1 MKMLS
6 KKNWKSTLLNNTDRY
21 SDGFVLP
28 EFPYKDGK
36 YDREYVLDL
45 LRKEQY
51 GYIDDE
57 GIAYSVSVGVA
68 NQDQYCGKATHRVF
82 KFKFEKNGKT
92 AEFPVNVFQPTYK
105 KDVPFVITINFQK
118 ELPNRYT
125 PIEELMDEGIAVA
138 HVMYE
143 DVTTDDGDFE
153 NGLAP
158 LLTDRTKPD
167 SAGKISIWAYAIIK
181 VGEFLVK
188 YGYANPKKLFVSG
201 HSRLGKTALWALA
214 QSELFAGGLSNCSGC
229 AGAAI
234 FREKQ
239 GENIEKITR
248 VFPFW
253 FCNNFLKYVGKENDL
268 PFDQHYL
275 QALVAPRKLCVVTAE
290 LDYWADTDA
299 QHLAMQLASEVYEK
313 QGLVGLK
320 NGGLL
325 QLGEFDEGGLLNF
338 SKRRGT
344 HFFSREDWKFFIRN
358 IK

>member
-1 MKMLS
+1 MKM
-6 KKNWKSTLLNNTDRY
+6 KGKGEWKSTVLNNTNRY
-21 SDGFVLP
+21 SDGIMLP

-45 LRKEQY
+45 IKREQY
-51 GYIDDE
+51 GYVDDKGLTYTVE
-57 GIAYSVSVGVA
+57 VGGV
-68 NQDQYCGKATHRVF
+68 NQDQYAGKATHRVF
-82 KFKFEKNGKT
+82 KFKFEKDGKK
-92 AEFPVNVFQPTYK
+92 AEFPVNVFEPTDK

>member
-1 MKMLS
+1 MKLLG
-6 KKNWKSTLLNNTDRY
+6 KKEWKSTVLNDTDRY
-21 SDGFVLP
+21 SDNITLP
-28 EFPYKDGK
+28 SFPYKNGK

-51 GYIDDE
+51 GYIYDE
-57 GIAYSVSVGVA
+57 GVSYSVTVGCA
-68 NQDQYCGKATHRVF
+68 NQDQYCGKATHRVL

-92 AEFPVNVFQPTYK
+92 AEFPVNVFEPTDK
-105 KDVPFVITINFQK
+105 TDVPFVLTINFQK

-125 PIEELMDEGIAVA
+125 PIEELMDEGIAIA

-143 DVTTDDGDFE
+143 DITTDDNDFE
-153 NGLAP
+153 NGLAS
-158 LLTDRTKPD
+158 LVTDRSKD
-167 SAGKISIWAYAIIK
+167 DGAGKISIWAYALTKIA
-181 VGEFLVK
+181 EYLVK
-188 YGYANPKKLFVSG
+188 FGYAKPEKLYVAG
-201 HSRLGKTALWALA
+201 HSRLGKTALWTAA
-214 QSELFAGGLSNCSGC
+214 QCELFAGVLSNCSGC
-229 AGAAI
+229 SGAAI
-234 FREKQ
+234 FREKG
-239 GENIEKITR
+239 GETIEIITR

-253 FCNNFLKYVGKENDL
+253 FCKNFYKYANNESKL

-325 QLGEFDEGGLLNF
+325 KLGEFDEGGLLNF
-338 SKRRGT
+338 SKRKGT
-344 HFFSREDWKFFIRN
+344 HFFSREDWKFLIRN